1 MTSPDPAVARVA
13 VDLLGGY
20 LDQGPTAAPGIPGEV
35 LDNLLGTLEADTHL
49 ALTLVG
55 PVASL
60 VDALAHRGVT
70 PGGRVSLADGPEFV
84 GDAAAGDAGRA
95 VRARR
100 RASVRVAARLVR
112 DGAADATVTRGPVAA
127 AAVAAEFVLGRV
139 PGVTRSAL
147 ARVVVTPAGP
157 VVLLDTSAGP
167 DATPD
172 QLAQL
177 ALLGSAYAAARFGLR
192 RPRVGLL
199 STGTDPESGG
209 ALRRASVPLLAR
221 LPVAFVG
228 PVTADAVA
236 AGGAADVVVTDG
248 FTGAVLVAALDGA
261 RRVAG
266 NGTGLDPGGVI
277 LGIDGVVVQVGG
289 EPAAAAHAVAVAAG
303 LHRAALPTATRAA
316 MADLVAD
323 RRVRAG
329 LPA

>member
-1 MTSPDPAVARVA
+1 VTSSDSAVARVA
-13 VDLLGGY
+13 VDILGGH
-20 LDQGPTAAPGIPGEV
+20 PVPGIPGAL
-35 LDNLLGTLEADTHL
+35 LDSLLGALEADTHL

-55 PVASL
+55 PVAL
-60 VDALAHRGVT
+60 LADALADRGVT

-84 GDAAAGDAGRA
+84 GDGDAGRA
-95 VRARR
+95 VRAHR

-112 DGAADATVTRGPVAA
+112 DGAADASVTRGPVAA
-127 AAVAAEFVLGRV
+127 ATVAAEFVLGRV
-139 PGVTRSAL
+139 PGVTRAAL
-147 ARVVVTPAGP
+147 ARVSVTPAGP
-157 VVLLDTSAGP
+157 VVLLDTSTGP

-172 QLAQL
+172 QLAQF
-177 ALLGSAYAAARFGLR
+177 ALLGAAYAAARFGLQ

-199 STGTDPESGG
+199 STGTDASSSGD
-209 ALRRASVPLLAR
+209 ALRRASLPLLAR

-228 PVTADAVA
+228 PVTADVVA
-236 AGGAADVVVTDG
+236 AGGVADVVVTDG

-266 NGTGLDPGGVI
+266 NPTGGTELDPGGVI
-277 LGIDGVVVQVGG
+277 LGIDGVVVRVGG
-289 EPAAAAHAVAVAAG
+289 EPAAAAGAVAAAAR
-303 LHRAALPTATRAA
+303 LHRAALPAATRAA